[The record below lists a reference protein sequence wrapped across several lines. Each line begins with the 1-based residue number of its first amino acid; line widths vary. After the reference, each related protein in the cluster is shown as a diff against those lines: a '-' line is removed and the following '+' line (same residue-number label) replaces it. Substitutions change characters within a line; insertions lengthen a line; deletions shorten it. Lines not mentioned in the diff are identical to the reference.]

1 MKVSEISNQPSFGIK
16 YLNKQSWNPKVLKT
30 FENSALLQN
39 LDKKYPNASVVY
51 NKFYEE
57 DAFGFEPMH
66 TLVAVFKLA
75 KNQVFRWTLSS
86 HRSEVPEEEFMKF
99 IKETTLAD
107 VENKS
112 VTELT
117 PLTTLE
123 VKKVS
128 KMKEFFNKIFKK

>member
-1 MKVSEISNQPSFGIK
+1 MKVNEINKQPSFGIK
-16 YLNKQSWNPKVLKT
+16 YLNKQAWSSKALKT
-30 FENSALLQN
+30 FENSALLKN

-57 DAFGFEPMH
+57 DPFGFEPTH

-86 HRSEVPEEEFMKF
+86 HRADVPEEVFMNF
-99 IKETTLAD
+99 IKNTNITE

-112 VTELT
+112 VTELA
-117 PLTTLE
+117 PLEKLE
-123 VKKVS
+123 VKKIS
-128 KMKEFFNKIFKK
+128 RMKEFFSKKLKK

>member
-1 MKVSEISNQPSFGIK
+1 MKISEVNNQPSFGIK
-16 YLNKQSWNPKVLKT
+16 YLNKQAWNSKALKT
-30 FENSALLQN
+30 FENSALLKN
-39 LDKKYPNASVVY
+39 LDKKYPNASVAY

-57 DAFGFEPMH
+57 DPFGFEPTH

-86 HRSEVPEEEFMKF
+86 HRAEVPEQEFVKF
-99 IKETTLAD
+99 IKETTLVD

-112 VTELT
+112 VTELA

-128 KMKEFFNKIFKK
+128 KIKEFFNKILEK

>member
-1 MKVSEISNQPSFGIK
+1 MKVSEVSNQPSFGIK
-16 YLNKQSWNPKVLKT
+16 YLNKQAWNPKVLKT
-30 FENSALLQN
+30 FENSTLLQN

-57 DAFGFEPMH
+57 DAFGFDPTH
-66 TLVAVFKLA
+66 TLAAVFKLA

-86 HRSEVPEEEFMKF
+86 HNSEVPEEEFIKF
-99 IKETTLAD
+99 IKGTNIAD
-107 VENKS
+107 IENKS
-112 VTELT
+112 VTELA

-128 KMKEFFNKIFKK
+128 KTRDFFNKIFKK